1 MKKIELS
8 DFDIVLMDLDGTVY
22 FGSKLIPGA
31 NEAIEFFRH
40 NGKKIYFTT
49 NNSTKTRRQ
58 IFDKLCSIGVNCN
71 YDEVITSGYL
81 AAMYA
86 KMNSL
91 ENIYIFGS
99 NNLKEEFE
107 KLNVSITSDE
117 SANNL
122 LIGYNPDMT
131 YEGLTQALQV
141 ALHANCIMA
150 CNRERV
156 FPGENTRL
164 MPGCGAMTAP
174 IEWCAKRQCDVVI
187 GKPNTLMVEF
197 ISKINMVEKKH
208 ILVIGDTYE
217 SDIEMAN
224 RAGAKSIFA
233 NSIVQN
239 FNLYKTVKNRIAIT

>member
-1 MKKIELS
+1 
-8 DFDIVLMDLDGTVY
+8 
-22 FGSKLIPGA
+22 
-31 NEAIEFFRH
+31 
-40 NGKKIYFTT
+40 
-49 NNSTKTRRQ
+49 
-58 IFDKLCSIGVNCN
+58 
-71 YDEVITSGYL
+71 
-81 AAMYA
+81 MYA

-91 ENIYIFGS
+91 ENIFIFGS

-131 YEGLTQALQV
+131 YEGLTQALRV